1 MSGRLLRRQVDER
14 RWYGICDESG
24 TRSLWWCTWWL
35 AVWPAAHRV
44 GRCLRAARYCHCWC
58 CCHSL
63 DCITH
68 QEVNTTCKEGLRS
81 SLLSNLLSK
90 RALDCAPKPFV
101 YVDDCVKLVCS
112 FEFFEETGVVF
123 GEHAEVADAI
133 LQVGD
138 ALDTHTEGVA

>member
-1 MSGRLLRRQVDER
+1 M
-14 RWYGICDESG
+14 GIIGSIIIGC
-24 TRSLWWCTWWL
+24 L
-35 AVWPAAHRV
+35 AGFCAGKLMKGGGMGFH
-44 GRCLRAARYCHCWC
+44 
-58 CCHSL
+58 
-63 DCITH
+63 H